1 MNATKLRVLEALSE
15 DYLPNDNEGDG
26 DVESNFLVG
35 LESQQK
41 ELMSLL
47 EKGLVKKANGMGL
60 LCGPRG
66 HGKRTLLKYC
76 LRKLRKDHPTKSFRI
91 IKLNGLLLDNGSD
104 TFAMRE
110 IAAQLTTLNDTTN
123 PYLSAASSK
132 EIISEGYWSDNELGV
147 IDMYELDGDGEE
159 DQKRNSV
166 EDMDKVTLQDG
177 QNIERRSNIQEVQVY
192 EAEKRDKEAKKR
204 KIQEETSPSSRARG
218 RFENLVENEEN
229 RRKRNV
235 SFHLN
240 IGLVTDAMRRAK
252 VDGIPLFF
260 ILEDLE
266 VELHFFINSNQ
277 LTHCGFTYFHT
288 RCLQIERILDSS
300 YCII

>member
-1 MNATKLRVLEALSE
+1 MNASKLRVLEALSE
-15 DYLPNDNEGDG
+15 DYLPNDYEGSSSDG
-26 DVESNFLVG
+26 DIESNFLVG

-66 HGKRTLLKYC
+66 HGKRTLLKCC

-91 IKLNGLLLDNGSD
+91 IKLNGLLLDNGND

-110 IAAQLTTLNDTTN
+110 IAAQLTTENDTTN
-123 PYLSAASSK
+123 PYLSAASSSK
-132 EIISEGYWSDNELGV
+132 EIVSEDYWSDNELGV
-147 IDMYELDGDGEE
+147 IDRYELDGDGEE
-159 DQKRNSV
+159 DQKRNSA
-166 EDMDKVTLQDG
+166 EDTVKVTLQDG
-177 QNIERRSNIQEVQVY
+177 HNIERRLNIQEVQVH
-192 EAEKRDKEAKKR
+192 EADKRDKEAKKR
-204 KIQEETSPSSRARG
+204 KIQEGISPSSRARG
-218 RFENLVENEEN
+218 RFEYLVENEEN
-229 RRKRNV
+229 RRKSNV

-252 VDGIPLFF
+252 IDGIPLFF

-266 VELHFFINSNQ
+266 VELHFFRK
-277 LTHCGFTYFHT
+277 L
-288 RCLQIERILDSS
+288 
-300 YCII
+300 